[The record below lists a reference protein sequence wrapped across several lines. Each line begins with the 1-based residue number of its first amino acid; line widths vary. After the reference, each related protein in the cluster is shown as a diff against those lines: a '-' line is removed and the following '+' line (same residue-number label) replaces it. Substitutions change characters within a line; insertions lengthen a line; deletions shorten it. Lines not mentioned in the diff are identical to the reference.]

1 MKVAFISGI
10 SWKGLSDIKGSTDHT
25 LRTAVLNKPGRLS
38 TDPCFAA
45 SSFWKILFPGL
56 DSCLPKLNWGP
67 CPWAPLGE
75 NSPPRKWCQRVF
87 SVWEGRWG
95 DRCFPFGTG
104 NRLYLKEPDPLITLF
119 DFVTHQLNM
128 YSYPRKKSDIV
139 SKKNNIGPFIS
150 CGLMHLTWGPQTMKS
165 SPFQQNI
172 LWWKNCSM
180 SVLSSQVASSFMR
193 LFSSLKCLLCWALLF
208 ILI

>member
-1 MKVAFISGI
+1 MPEMS
-10 SWKGLSDIKGSTDHT
+10 
-25 LRTAVLNKPGRLS
+25 
-38 TDPCFAA
+38 
-45 SSFWKILFPGL
+45 
-56 DSCLPKLNWGP
+56 
-67 CPWAPLGE
+67 
-75 NSPPRKWCQRVF
+75 

-150 CGLMHLTWGPQTMKS
+150 CGLMHLPELRPTNHEEQSIPTEHS
-165 SPFQQNI
+165 VLTEFP
-172 LWWKNCSM
+172 M
-180 SVLSSQVASSFMR
+180 SVLSTQVASSFMR
-193 LFSSLKCLLCWALLF
+193 LFSSLKCLLC
-208 ILI
+208 